1 MMPLN
6 LRPFTFFFFDSIK
19 SHVIRSLSKDCFN
32 SFLCNLALKKAVVWS
47 LKENYE
53 FTGSPHVLISREIV
67 SVWSNRR
74 VHTFLKTGMCTQKT
88 APWKKHAVYSSNKP
102 DLSLLTLSQNLHLGL
117 NHAGTVR
124 WAEHLL
130 CWEMSAVSSL
140 SMGLVTFRS
149 LSSSHLSNLER
160 EVRLGEQFPV
170 AEGQPS
176 LKGTIVKF

>member
-1 MMPLN
+1 
-6 LRPFTFFFFDSIK
+6 
-19 SHVIRSLSKDCFN
+19 
-32 SFLCNLALKKAVVWS
+32 
-47 LKENYE
+47 
-53 FTGSPHVLISREIV
+53 
-67 SVWSNRR
+67 
-74 VHTFLKTGMCTQKT
+74 MCTQKT
-88 APWKKHAVYSSNKP
+88 APRKKRAVYSSNKP

-140 SMGLVTFRS
+140 TMGLVTFRS

-160 EVRLGEQFPV
+160 EVRLGEQFLV

-176 LKGTIVKF
+176 LKGTIVEF